1 MARNVTHAILPF
13 VLFAFLTF
21 FAGTLTLAQRTVAP
35 TRAEHSGFAGPRPN
49 LTAHSTEQTAISIL
63 DRLAPLFSKTYSYD
77 SAGSFATLLAVGD
90 LNGDGWSDLV
100 VVNRCAHAF
109 VSCTTEGS
117 VAVLLGEGDGTYLRT
132 IDAFS
137 TGLPVPNG
145 LVLAD
150 VNGDRKLDVLV
161 SSPYCNNSNSCVG
174 VLLGNGNGMLQPVT
188 ESSSSWTSILLAHGE
203 SAVATTAVADVNG
216 DGNLDMVTVSGGS
229 VSLMLGKGDGTFQ
242 PAVVFSSGG
251 DQGTGVAV
259 ADLNGDGNPDTVVS
273 SLCYDCASGLVS
285 VLLGNGDGTFRTPVT
300 YSSGAYNGLAIAVA
314 DMNGDGIPDILVG
327 NLCGDTCSSSEPTGL
342 VGLLL
347 GNGDGTFQPALE
359 FNSGGVGAEAIL
371 AVDLNGDGKPDIA
384 VANDCYSY
392 DSCPG
397 APGGASNGM
406 VGVLLN
412 QTPYTATTL
421 TLTSSLNPSTRGQ
434 SVTFTATL
442 RPFAGTALDG
452 ETILFKSGSTVLGTV
467 PLSSGVASFTTSTLP
482 TGASNLTATYAFD
495 GTYGA
500 SSARLRQT
508 VNATTRY
515 STTTS
520 LSLSPNPS
528 ALGQI
533 VTCIASVKSY
543 YGPIPD
549 GELVAFYSDT
559 TSLGSAAL
567 SSGMATFQT
576 TMIPANSHKVRAV
589 YPGDPTRFQPSS
601 ATATQ
606 FVNGLTTDL
615 YLSSSLNP
623 SIYGQ
628 KVTLTATMFAQEPPT
643 GKVKF
648 TWDRFTLGSAPLFP
662 GGSLTAMASLTI
674 PAFNADNYPLIAV
687 FPGDDK
693 NAPAASDVL
702 NQVVLQT
709 TSSATI
715 TSSLNPSLQGQPV
728 TFTAKITSPTVT
740 AKGPVSFTSGKTI
753 LGSVQLVGG
762 KATLT
767 ISTLPSG
774 ITPVTV
780 TYLGNSNIAGSVAT
794 ISQIVK

>member
-1 MARNVTHAILPF
+1 MARNVTHAIPPF
-13 VLFAFLTF
+13 VLFVFLTF
-21 FAGTLTLAQRTVAP
+21 FAATLTLAQRTVAP
-35 TRAEHSGFAGPRPN
+35 RRAEHAALTSPRST
-49 LTAHSTEQTAISIL
+49 LTAHSTEQSAILTADHL
-63 DRLAPLFSKTYSYD
+63 TPLFSSTYSYD

-100 VVNRCAHAF
+100 VVNRCAHGLS
-109 VSCTTEGS
+109 SCTTEGS

-150 VNGDRKLDVLV
+150 VNGDHNLDVLV
-161 SSPYCNNSNSCVG
+161 SNPYCNNSNSCVG
-174 VLLGNGNGMLQPVT
+174 ILLGYGNGMLQPVT

-259 ADLNGDGNPDTVVS
+259 ADLNGDGNPDIVVS

-285 VLLGNGDGTFRTPVT
+285 VLLGNGDGAFRTPVT
-300 YSSGAYNGLAIAVA
+300 YSSGGYNGLAIAVA
-314 DMNGDGIPDILVG
+314 DMNGDGIPDILTG
-327 NLCGDTCSSSEPTGL
+327 NLCGVLCTGFEPTGL

-347 GNGDGTFQPALE
+347 GNGDGTFQPTLQ
-359 FNSGGVGAEAIL
+359 FSSGGVGAEGIL
-371 AVDLNGDGKPDIA
+371 AVDLNGDGKPDVA

-392 DSCPG
+392 YSCPG
-397 APGGASNGM
+397 GGASNGIL
-406 VGVLLN
+406 GVFLN

-421 TLTSSLNPSTRGQ
+421 TLTSPLNPSTQGQ

-442 RPFAGTALDG
+442 RPFAGTVPDG
-452 ETILFKSGSTVLGTV
+452 ETIVFKSGSTVLGTV

-482 TGASNLTATYAFD
+482 VGASNLTATYAFD

-508 VNATTRY
+508 VNAATRY
-515 STTTS
+515 STSTS
-520 LSLSPNPS
+520 LNLSPNPS

-533 VTCIASVKSY
+533 ITCTASVKSY

-576 TMIPANSHKVRAV
+576 AMIPANSHKVRAV

-628 KVTLTATMFAQEPPT
+628 KVTLTATIFAQETPT

-674 PAFNADNYPLIAV
+674 PAFNADDYPLIAV

-693 NAPAASDVL
+693 NASSASDVL

-740 AKGPVSFTSGKTI
+740 AKGPVTFTSGKTV

-762 KATLT
+762 KATLA
-767 ISTLPSG
+767 ISNLPSG
-774 ITPVTV
+774 TTPVTV

-794 ISQIVK
+794 ISQVVE